1 MLNFDKTFRARTDL
15 MLGNSA
21 FKDCAILVVTDR
33 RQELAS
39 VLGHSLMICIFLSD
53 CPKFFSGR
61 FYANIEAEKEI
72 VDFYLDMSIILPKL
86 KH

>member
-39 VLGHSLMICIFLSD
+39 VLGHFLMICIFLSD
-53 CPKFFSGR
+53 CPKFFQ
-61 FYANIEAEKEI
+61 A
-72 VDFYLDMSIILPKL
+72 DFMQTLRQKR
-86 KH
+86 K